1 MNASRAAG
9 SPRLIG
15 RLLQPL
21 TFLVL
26 FVLVLLFTGG
36 SSWGHDYQLIVLRPL
51 AVALAVWGLASARL
65 ADFRGNEVLWL
76 LFAALVALTISRLV
90 PLPYG
95 QSTGM
100 GGRQIIADIDA
111 AAGLGR
117 IAHLR

>member
-9 SPRLIG
+9 STRLIG

-21 TFLVL
+21 TF
-26 FVLVLLFTGG
+26 LVLLFTGG
-36 SSWGHDYQLIVLRPL
+36 SSWGHDYQLILVRLL

-65 ADFRGNEVLWL
+65 ADFRRNPVLWL
-76 LFAALVALTISRLV
+76 LFAALVALTISHFV

-95 QSTGM
+95 LWTGM

-117 IAHLR
+117 ISHLR